1 MVAAG
6 TPVVRGEDL
15 RPDGEPR
22 TGVIHYEI
30 RDGKAGPSGSIQ
42 GTRDPVEF
50 LQNVVVPTKTSH
62 LHRAEQLSAQSP
74 EDNSISAMFAFV
86 ERNHMTLV
94 GPKMGPI

>member
-62 LHRAEQLSAQSP
+62 LHSWQLSAQSP
-74 EDNSISAMFAFV
+74 EDNSISAMFA
-86 ERNHMTLV
+86 
-94 GPKMGPI
+94 